1 MALSFSGSPRGV
13 LLQYICMKDQQNQYQ
28 LQQNQYCKGKVGL
41 NKSLIVKSMQKKGCK
56 CRLTLHF
63 IECIVQGLELEN
75 SHNINTYR
83 SNVLFL
89 ALNTIKSNTTTRFHP
104 QNKYDNIVQRRWGSP
119 NRLADGG
126 RNASLTTS
134 CTLQHKMVMTELVV
148 TSQ

>member
-1 MALSFSGSPRGV
+1 M
-13 LLQYICMKDQQNQYQ
+13 
-28 LQQNQYCKGKVGL
+28 GL

-104 QNKYDNIVQRRWGSP
+104 QNKYDNIMQRRWGSS
-119 NRLADGG
+119 NRLANGG
-126 RNASLTTS
+126 HNPSLTKS
-134 CTLQHKMVMTELVV
+134 CTLNHRMVMTELIFTRQAFRNKIMPDILW
-148 TSQ
+148 TSTRILYMMMVRIVET